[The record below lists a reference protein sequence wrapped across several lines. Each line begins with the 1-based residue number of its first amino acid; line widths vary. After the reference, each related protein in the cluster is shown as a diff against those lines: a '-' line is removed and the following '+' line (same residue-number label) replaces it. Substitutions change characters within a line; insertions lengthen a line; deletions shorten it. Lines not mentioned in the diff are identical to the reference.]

1 MIADSVPARLP
12 RPDHPELSD
21 EVWDVI
27 GKCLE
32 VDLSR
37 RLSVVEVETILEAEP
52 VYVNWGSPFE
62 FI

>member
-1 MIADSVPARLP
+1 M
-12 RPDHPELSD
+12 
-21 EVWDVI
+21 I

-37 RLSVVEVETILEAEP
+37 RLTVVEVETILEAEP